1 MSWRFRKNDATSGR
15 SEAFSFVLPFGF
27 FSRRRNAMSLV
38 SLASVRTPCAGHAES
53 LTARVGGLEPRP
65 TVWPS
70 LPFKGEGRLNLRL
83 IRIDIPLEEA
93 LTMPIHNVV
102 RLRASA
108 SLFADD
114 SSGVR
119 FSAFMPKYLAAHTA
133 FHVLDDERLVLYFR
147 QNAGKGTTFTVRH
160 LNVTD
165 SWTKQAKLFLAWA
178 ASKLAF
184 WIDPILLYEKNGRHY
199 EESGRV
205 VFERLVDEGCPNVRF
220 VIDRGVAN
228 ELDVDPRYR
237 KRFLY
242 QHTFAH
248 YVRFFRCQTF
258 LGTETAAHALELRC
272 QNLFVQR
279 KLKSRRSTHV
289 FLQHGVMYMI
299 SLDSPQRTSF
309 RRTNVKGRFLVV
321 VSSHKEAQHFI
332 DSADFSEEEL
342 IVCGLPKFDRSFMND
357 DADKILVMPTWRI
370 WEFAEMREHPEK
382 AAYTKM
388 VAKIVSSIPESL
400 RDKVVVAPHPLFDQA
415 TFAGSPGK
423 AAVGSYDELL
433 RGVRLLIT
441 DYSSIAFDAFYRGA
455 NVVFWWEE
463 KDECMARY
471 GEGTHLMIDEQSAFG
486 PVCYSPDELEAAVVE
501 LYGKPQ
507 SREYAERF
515 AEIVEH
521 RDGHNTDRLLKELA
535 DKGVLNK

>member
-165 SWTKQAKLFLAWA
+165 SWMC
-178 ASKLAF
+178 
-184 WIDPILLYEKNGRHY
+184 
-199 EESGRV
+199 
-205 VFERLVDEGCPNVRF
+205 LV
-220 VIDRGVAN
+220 
-228 ELDVDPRYR
+228 
-237 KRFLY
+237 
-242 QHTFAH
+242 Q
-248 YVRFFRCQTF
+248 
-258 LGTETAAHALELRC
+258 
-272 QNLFVQR
+272 
-279 KLKSRRSTHV
+279 
-289 FLQHGVMYMI
+289 
-299 SLDSPQRTSF
+299 
-309 RRTNVKGRFLVV
+309 
-321 VSSHKEAQHFI
+321 
-332 DSADFSEEEL
+332 
-342 IVCGLPKFDRSFMND
+342 
-357 DADKILVMPTWRI
+357 
-370 WEFAEMREHPEK
+370 
-382 AAYTKM
+382 
-388 VAKIVSSIPESL
+388 
-400 RDKVVVAPHPLFDQA
+400 
-415 TFAGSPGK
+415 
-423 AAVGSYDELL
+423 
-433 RGVRLLIT
+433 
-441 DYSSIAFDAFYRGA
+441 
-455 NVVFWWEE
+455 
-463 KDECMARY
+463 
-471 GEGTHLMIDEQSAFG
+471 
-486 PVCYSPDELEAAVVE
+486 
-501 LYGKPQ
+501 
-507 SREYAERF
+507 
-515 AEIVEH
+515 
-521 RDGHNTDRLLKELA
+521 
-535 DKGVLNK
+535 